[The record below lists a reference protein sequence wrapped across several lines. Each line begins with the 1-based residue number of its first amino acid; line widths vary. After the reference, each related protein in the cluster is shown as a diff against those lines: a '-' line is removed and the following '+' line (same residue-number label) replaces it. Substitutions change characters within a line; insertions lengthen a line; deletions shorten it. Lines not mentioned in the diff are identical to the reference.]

1 MKLERKS
8 EGSAGIVRL
17 CARAL
22 ICAAAIAILSDSA
35 ASQVRLLKGQ
45 TVYVPAYSHIYH
57 GDREVPFYLTVT
69 LSIRNTDAAH
79 PITIM
84 AVDYFDSDGKKVRS
98 YLEKTL
104 ELPPLG
110 SMRYVVKESDK
121 SGGAGAKFL
130 VGWKSSVGVVE
141 PIVEAIMVSTQTQ
154 QGISFTSR
162 GKPVSEVVE

>member
-1 MKLERKS
+1 MKATR
-8 EGSAGIVRL
+8 GIGIFGL
-17 CARAL
+17 CARTFL
-22 ICAAAIAILSDSA
+22 CAAAVVAVLSGPA
-35 ASQVRLLKGQ
+35 ASQARLLKGQ

-79 PITIM
+79 PITIT
-84 AVDYFDSDGKKVRS
+84 AVDYFDSEGKKVRS
-98 YLEKTL
+98 YLEKEL

-110 SMRYVVKESDK
+110 SLRYVVKESDK
-121 SGGAGAKFL
+121 TGGAGAKFL
-130 VGWKSSVGVVE
+130 VGWKSNVGVVE

-162 GKPVSEVVE
+162 GKAVSEVVE

>member
-1 MKLERKS
+1 VRTVKVV
-8 EGSAGIVRL
+8 GILSSYIRFL
-17 CARAL
+17 F
-22 ICAAAIAILSDSA
+22 AAAALIAILAGPA

-69 LSIRNTDAAH
+69 LSVRNTDAAH
-79 PITIM
+79 PITIT

-98 YLEKTL
+98 YLEKAL
-104 ELPPLG
+104 EIPPLG

-121 SGGAGAKFL
+121 AGGAGAKFL
-130 VGWKSSVGVVE
+130 VGWKSNVGVVE
-141 PIVEAIMVSTQTQ
+141 PIIEAIMVSTQTQ

-162 GKPVSEVVE
+162 GKAVSEVVE